1 LASNIIN
8 FGEIKNDMKVIR
20 NGLRI
25 RFQSLVVR
33 GDTNH
38 GTSPWFVSLLSSP
51 WFVSLL
57 SLPWFL
63 SPLSLPWFLSP
74 LSSPWFVSPRTKYL
88 IGIAFFLILNLTSSA
103 ADIYVSLK
111 GSDNNAGSKE
121 KPLATL
127 HSALRK
133 ARELRRLN
141 DISIK
146 NGIHIIIENGIYKLE
161 ETIILKPEDS
171 GTKESPTQIICA
183 PNAKVVFSGGISIHN
198 WKKVSTPITGLPK
211 EAIGNI
217 WVAEAPSPAGRTLAF
232 RQLWVNGNKA
242 TRARDKNGE
251 EMNRILSWDFKNQ
264 TCRIPIPKNFNAT
277 NIEGMEMVIHQW
289 WAIANLRIKSAK
301 VIGKAVELTFM
312 QPESR
317 IQSEHPW
324 PAPWISKDGN
334 SAFYLTNSIQFL
346 DEPGEWFED
355 LRNHKIYYWAK
366 KNEQLQTANVVVP
379 HLETLLK
386 IEGTIDHPV
395 TNISFKGI
403 SFEHSTWLRPSKL
416 GHVPL
421 QTGMFMLD
429 AYKLQIAGTP
439 DKKELEN
446 QAWVGRPPAAV
457 EVSFATNTSFD
468 SCKFEHLA
476 STGLDYKKGTQDNL
490 ISGNLFKD
498 IGGSGILIGT
508 FSDEA
513 TEAHL
518 PYNPKD
524 SREISTNDRIENNLI
539 SNVTNEDWGTVGI
552 GAGYV
557 KGIKILNNEINEV
570 SYTAISLGWGWTPT
584 INAMKNNVI
593 SGNKIHHY
601 GKRMYDVAGIY
612 TLSAQPESFIT
623 KNYIDSIYKAPYAHI
638 PSHWFYIY
646 TDEGT
651 AYYTIKDN
659 WTPAQKY
666 LQNANGPENV
676 WQNNG
681 NLVSDSI
688 KLNAGLQ
695 QKYQYLLKDKFV
707 NKSAQPINLAN
718 QQIILELIFKGA
730 KPTENAL
737 NTFLKAYQIPTSS
750 VYQWENRVVIYF
762 ATQAPKQLQNKFQAQ
777 FSTAEVKLYDNMF
790 YDFTRQKNC
799 LLEPAKEWDHI
810 ILSANLVKDEK
821 MQKEYLDYHATQFDR
836 WPELSKGFCNA
847 DFQRLVIYKNGRQ
860 LMLVISIPKGANL
873 DELNPKTSLNNPR
886 VDEWNAL
893 MKKYQEGI
901 EGTKK
906 DETWVFFKQIK

>member
-1 LASNIIN
+1 MRKKLFFCYLLGLML
-8 FGEIKNDMKVIR
+8 FG
-20 NGLRI
+20 
-25 RFQSLVVR
+25 
-33 GDTNH
+33 
-38 GTSPWFVSLLSSP
+38 
-51 WFVSLL
+51 
-57 SLPWFL
+57 
-63 SPLSLPWFLSP
+63 
-74 LSSPWFVSPRTKYL
+74 
-88 IGIAFFLILNLTSSA
+88 LTSRGA
-103 ADIYVSLK
+103 EIYVSLK
-111 GSDNNAGSKE
+111 GSDNNIGSKE
-121 KPLATL
+121 KPFATL

-141 DISIK
+141 DVSIK
-146 NGIHIIIENGIYKLE
+146 GGIRIIIENGVYRLD

-171 GTKESPTQIICA
+171 GTKDSPTQIISA
-183 PNAKVVFSGGISIHN
+183 TNAKVVFSGGLNIKS
-198 WKKVSTPITGLPK
+198 WKKVSTPIAGLSK
-211 EAIGNI
+211 EAMGNI
-217 WVAEAPSPAGRTLAF
+217 WVAEAPSPAGRTLEF

-242 TRARDKNGE
+242 TRARDRNGE
-251 EMNRILSWDFKNQ
+251 VMNRILSWDFKNQ
-264 TCRIPIPKNFNAT
+264 TCRIPIPKNFNLA

-301 VIGKAVELTFM
+301 VIGNAVEVAFM

-346 DEPGEWFED
+346 EEAGEWFED
-355 LRNHKIYYWAK
+355 LRNHKIYYWAA
-366 KNEQLQTANVVVP
+366 KNEQMQTADVVVP

-395 TNISFKGI
+395 ANVSFKGI
-403 SFEHSTWLRPSKL
+403 SFEHSTWLRPSNQ

-457 EVSFATNTSFD
+457 EVIYATNTSFD
-468 SCKFEHLA
+468 SCKFQHLA
-476 STGLDYKKGTQDNL
+476 STGLDYRKGTLDNL
-490 ISGNLFKD
+490 VRGNLFKD

-513 TEAHL
+513 MEAHL

-524 SREISTNDRIENNLI
+524 QREISTNDRIENNLI
-539 SNVTNEDWGTVGI
+539 SNVTNEDWGTVGL

-570 SYTAISLGWGWTPT
+570 SYSAISVGWGWTPT

-666 LQNANGPENV
+666 LQNANGPGNI

-681 NLVSDSI
+681 NLVADSI

-695 QKYQYLLKDKFV
+695 KKYQYLLKDKFV
-707 NKSAQPINLAN
+707 NKSAQLINLTN
-718 QQIILELIFKGA
+718 QQVILELVFKSGN
-730 KPTENAL
+730 KPSEAVL
-737 NTFLKAYQIPTSS
+737 NSFLKANQIPISS
-750 VYQWENRVVIYF
+750 IYQWENRVVIYF
-762 ATQAPKQLQNKFQAQ
+762 ATQTPKELQNKFQKQ
-777 FSTAEVKLYDNMF
+777 FSNAEVRLYDNMF
-790 YDFTRQKNC
+790 YDFTRQRNC

-810 ILSANLVKDEK
+810 ILSAHLVKDQK
-821 MQKEYLDYHATQFDR
+821 MQKEYLDYHATQFDK

-847 DFQRLVIYKNGRQ
+847 DFQQLVIYRNGRQ

-873 DELNPKTSLNNPR
+873 DELNPKTTLNNPR
-886 VDEWNAL
+886 VEEWNAL

-906 DETWVFFKQIK
+906 DEVWVFFRKMN